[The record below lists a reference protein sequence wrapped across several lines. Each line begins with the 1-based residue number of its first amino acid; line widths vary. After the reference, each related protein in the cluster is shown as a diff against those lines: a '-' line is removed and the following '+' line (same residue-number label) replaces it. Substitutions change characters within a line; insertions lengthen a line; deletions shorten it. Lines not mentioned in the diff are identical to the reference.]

1 MEPIIA
7 PISVD
12 VLKAELTPAKKL
24 RNTNKSNNEIYVI
37 NHHDSPN
44 VMKEIGRLREEAF
57 RNSGGGSGLSM
68 DIDEFDTMENPYQ
81 QLIVWDPEAEKILG
95 GYRYILGRDI
105 KLDEKG
111 QPLLATAHMFHFS
124 KKFVKK
130 YLPYTIELGRSFV
143 TPEYQSSKAG
153 AKALYALDNLWDGLG
168 ALAIEYP
175 NMKYFFGK
183 MTMYPEYNRQAR
195 DLIQFFL
202 MKHFGDKKN
211 LVKPFE
217 PLKIDTPVSY
227 MESILTEDGFKEDY
241 KLLNGEVRRLG
252 VNIPPLVNSYMSL
265 SPTMKVFGGGINH
278 EFSEAEETCIM
289 ISFDEIYDSKV
300 DRHINSFFK
309 EKVDKIRMRFPQFF
323 DDMGENLTGMIAN
336 KRKQIQS
343 KIADRDS
350 NRKKKK

>member
-1 MEPIIA
+1 
-7 PISVD
+7 
-12 VLKAELTPAKKL
+12 
-24 RNTNKSNNEIYVI
+24 
-37 NHHDSPN
+37 
-44 VMKEIGRLREEAF
+44 
-57 RNSGGGSGLSM
+57 
-68 DIDEFDTMENPYQ
+68 
-81 QLIVWDPEAEKILG
+81 
-95 GYRYILGRDI
+95 
-105 KLDEKG
+105 
-111 QPLLATAHMFHFS
+111 MFHFS

-153 AKALYALDNLWDGLG
+153 AKALYALDNLWVGLG

-183 MTMYPEYNRQAR
+183 MTMYPEYNMQAR

-217 PLKIDTPVSY
+217 PLKIETPVSY

-309 EKVDKIRMRFPQFF
+309 EKVEKIRMRFPQFF

-336 KRKQIQS
+336 KRKQIQY